1 MIPPLESLLSIC
13 GARAEHPSC
22 GERQARADR
31 AKSLC
36 RMLMRGRLLGVI
48 YVLISDTYAPREE
61 LYLTPSPHKAM
72 LDARNSTEK
81 RQCHPL

>member
-1 MIPPLESLLSIC
+1 MILPLESLLSIC

-36 RMLMRGRLLGVI
+36 RMLMRGRLLGAI
-48 YVLISDTYAPREE
+48 
-61 LYLTPSPHKAM
+61 
-72 LDARNSTEK
+72 
-81 RQCHPL
+81 

>member
-22 GERQARADR
+22 GESQAGADR

-36 RMLMRGRLLGVI
+36 LMSMWGRLLGVI
-48 YVLISDTYAPREE
+48 
-61 LYLTPSPHKAM
+61 
-72 LDARNSTEK
+72 
-81 RQCHPL
+81 